1 MNQYTL
7 LPYSQRPEGEF
18 GGNGMISERTI
29 GRISLYRRMLVDLEE
44 QGVQQVFSHEL
55 AAKAWVTAS
64 QARRDI
70 MSMGCSGS
78 PVHGYGVKELIGG
91 IRAFLDAPEPEA
103 VVLVGV
109 GNLGRAILSYFSGRR
124 PNLMIVA
131 AFDSDPQ
138 KVSRT
143 ISGCP
148 CYGTDELPRFAAQHG
163 IRMGIVTVPAS
174 AAQAMADLL
183 VRSGIHGILNFAP
196 AMLRAPAHVYIA
208 HVDMTMSLEKVA
220 YFARQASQREAL
232 R

>member
-1 MNQYTL
+1 MKEYTL
-7 LPYSQRPEGEF
+7 CIVSQPLVARF
-18 GGNGMISERTI
+18 GGNSMVSERTI
-29 GRISLYRRMLVDLEE
+29 GRISLYRRMLADLEQ
-44 QGVQQVFSHEL
+44 QGIRQVFSHEL
-55 AAKAWVTAS
+55 AAKSRVTAS
-64 QARRDI
+64 QVRRDI
-70 MSMGCSGS
+70 ISLGCSGS
-78 PVHGYGVKELIGG
+78 PVHGYGVKELLASIS
-91 IRAFLDAPEPEA
+91 AFLDAPKPEA

-138 KVSRT
+138 KVNRT

-148 CYGTDELPRFAAQHG
+148 CYGTDELPGFAARHG
-163 IRMGIVTVPAS
+163 IRMGIVTVPAA

-183 VRSGIHGILNFAP
+183 VRSGIRGILNFAP
-196 AMLRAPAHVYIA
+196 AMLRAPANVYIE
-208 HVDMTMSLEKVA
+208 HLDMTMALEKVA